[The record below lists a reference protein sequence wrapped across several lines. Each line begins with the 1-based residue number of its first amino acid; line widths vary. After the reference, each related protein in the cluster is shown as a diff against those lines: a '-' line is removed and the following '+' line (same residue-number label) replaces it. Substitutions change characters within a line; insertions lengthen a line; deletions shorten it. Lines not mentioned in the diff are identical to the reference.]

1 MVQKSN
7 ITDCIYCWVTISS
20 SIKVKIKKPQFW
32 GFFFILNNYINSMNT
47 KYDLKLISVVIMGL
61 FYISVG
67 VEHFMDPYWFLQ
79 IVPPYLP
86 YKFELVYISGFL
98 EIVLGIM
105 LLIPRTRVYAGWGLI
120 MLLIAVYPANI
131 YLAQTNGA
139 AMNTTPLIAW
149 ARLPFQFVFIGL
161 AYWHTK

>member
-1 MVQKSN
+1 M
-7 ITDCIYCWVTISS
+7 D
-20 SIKVKIKKPQFW
+20 
-32 GFFFILNNYINSMNT
+32 T
-47 KYDLKLISVVIMGL
+47 KHGLKLISIVIMGL

-67 VEHFMDPYWFLQ
+67 VNHFIEPYWFLQ

-86 YKFELVYISGFL
+86 YKIELVYISGFL
-98 EIVLGIM
+98 EIVLGVM
-105 LLIPRTRVYAGWGLI
+105 LLIPKTRVYAGWGLI

-149 ARLPFQFVFIGL
+149 GRLPFQFVFIGL